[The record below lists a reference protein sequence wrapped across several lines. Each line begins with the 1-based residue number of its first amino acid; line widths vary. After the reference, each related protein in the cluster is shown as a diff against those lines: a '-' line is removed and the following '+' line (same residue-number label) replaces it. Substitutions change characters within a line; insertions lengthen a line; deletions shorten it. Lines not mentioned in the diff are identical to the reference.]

1 MENIFGYLDGIENVI
16 QQLVINPTEDNIK
29 IVQAIINTAKRA
41 KAELNDIQ
49 KHMAEEAANKEPI
62 EEKTE

>member
-1 MENIFGYLDGIENVI
+1 MENIIGYLDGIENVI

-41 KAELNDIQ
+41 KAELNDIR
-49 KHMAEEAANKEPI
+49 KRMAEEAANKESV